1 MALNAEALIGAVLGT
16 CKLQQLIGHGGMGAV
31 YLAQQS
37 RPRRQVAVKVLLPAT
52 QLTPTQQA
60 AFLERFRRETDAAA
74 SLEHANILPVH
85 EYGEREGL
93 AYLVMPYIPGG
104 TLHDEVER
112 EKPMAL
118 PKVLNYLE
126 QVAAALDFAH
136 QHGVIHRD
144 VKPANILMTADKRLL
159 LTDFGLVKIISEGQ
173 PPQTDLS
180 IAGLL
185 VGTPEY
191 MAPEQVL
198 GAAVDVRADIYSLGV
213 LLYYMVTGT
222 VPFKALVPMQVAMQ
236 HLHISPRPPQVLR
249 PDLPIQAAEVILRA
263 LAKSRDDRYRHVQE
277 LAHAFRAALV
287 DAGWQLPTMT
297 NNPSPPTHSAEE
309 QPLPKP
315 ASSQAGVPSPLPY
328 ELRND
333 IVAQTSIP
341 LPSLTGLLAPVSTPL
356 PSLQPAMPTEQ
367 PVVPTDNTPLPPT
380 HLPFGRKTNL
390 LRSYAD
396 SDSSSDLSYEGVQ
409 ASFPSTPAWPLISS
423 SPSSSSGLL
432 SQPTLSPREEDQPNP
447 PSPPPSAVPTPS
459 EGQTHNEMRGNLLK
473 LAHPVKVVQV
483 PIAGQRG
490 RYVTGF
496 LPLHSTT
503 EQATDA
509 DAMPELDLLET
520 AKHLLETAK
529 GTAKHLFNYHRE
541 VTILAAVALLVLLG
555 LFLIIAG
562 RIHHTTQPVVTAT
575 PNTTATA
582 NTTIAANTLL
592 VDPLRENIHNW
603 PVSTTGSSLYVFKDG
618 AYHITD
624 QDEHDSATVILPD
637 QMLPTSCVYGLTL
650 NEIKGDDTS
659 ANNQFGMIFRFTS
672 QHNNGKTTTTFYIF
686 EVSSSPAGEY
696 QFLKYDDSSGSNPW
710 KKLWSR
716 PFKSEFHSGHGSGKQ
731 NDFEVLMQGGNYVFM
746 VNGKQVGTAHDTSL
760 SGGQIGMLVNMKG
773 TEVAFSN
780 LSLTYK

>member
-1 MALNAEALIGAVLGT
+1 
-16 CKLQQLIGHGGMGAV
+16 MGAV

-52 QLTPTQQA
+52 QLTPSQQA

-93 AYLVMPYIPGG
+93 AYLVMPYIGGG

-112 EKPMAL
+112 EKPMPL
-118 PKVLNYLE
+118 PKVVNYLE

-159 LTDFGLVKIISEGQ
+159 LTDFGLVKIIAEGQ

-213 LLYYMVTGT
+213 ILYYMVTGT

-236 HLHISPRPPQVLR
+236 QLHISARPPQVLR
-249 PDLPIQAAEVILRA
+249 PELPIQAAEVILRA

-277 LAHAFRAALV
+277 LAHAFRTALV

-297 NNPSPPTHSAEE
+297 NNPSPPPHVAEE
-309 QPLPKP
+309 QPLPMP
-315 ASSQAGVPSPLPY
+315 ASSQVVVSSPLPY
-328 ELRND
+328 EVRND

-341 LPSLTGLLAPVSTPL
+341 LPSFTGLLPPVSTPL
-356 PSLQPAMPTEQ
+356 PALQPVVPTEQ
-367 PVVPTDNTPLPPT
+367 PVVPVDNTPLPPT
-380 HLPFGRKTNL
+380 QLPFGRKTSL

-396 SDSSSDLSYEGVQ
+396 SDSFSNLSSKDIQVP
-409 ASFPSTPAWPLISS
+409 FPSTPAWTSIPSR
-423 SPSSSSGLL
+423 PSSSGIL
-432 SQPTLSPREEDQPNP
+432 SQMSTSSGEENQPKPASPLPPEHTLSG
-447 PSPPPSAVPTPS
+447 V
-459 EGQTHNEMRGNLLK
+459 QTHNEMRGNLLR
-473 LAHPVKVVQV
+473 LAQPVKVVQV

-496 LPLHSTT
+496 LPVLPDTQQNT
-503 EQATDA
+503 NA
-509 DAMPELDLLET
+509 DAMSELDLLET
-520 AKHLLETAK
+520 AKHL
-529 GTAKHLFNYHRE
+529 FNHHRK
-541 VTILAAVALLVLLG
+541 VTVLAAVALLLLLS
-555 LFLIIAG
+555 LFSTIVARL
-562 RIHHTTQPVVTAT
+562 HPNTQAVVKTT
-575 PNTTATA
+575 PNVAATATA
-582 NTTIAANTLL
+582 TVNAAIAANTLL
-592 VDPLRENIHNW
+592 VDPLHENIHNW
-603 PVSTTGSSLYVFKDG
+603 PISTTGSNLYVFKDG

-624 QDEHDSATVILPD
+624 QDGRDSATVILPD
-637 QMLPTSCVYGLTL
+637 QELPTSCVYKLTL
-650 NEIKGDDTS
+650 NEIKGSDTS

-672 QHNNGKTTTTFYIF
+672 QHKSGKTITTFYIF
-686 EVSSSPAGEY
+686 EVSNTPGGAY
-696 QFLKYDDSSGSNPW
+696 QFLRYDDSSGSDPW
-710 KKLWSR
+710 KTLWST
-716 PFKSEFHSGHGSGKQ
+716 PFGREFHFGHGPGKE
-731 NDFEVLMQGGNYVFM
+731 NVFEVLMQGSNYVFV
-746 VNGKQVGTAHDTSL
+746 VNGKHVGAPHDTSL

-780 LSLTYK
+780 LSLTYR